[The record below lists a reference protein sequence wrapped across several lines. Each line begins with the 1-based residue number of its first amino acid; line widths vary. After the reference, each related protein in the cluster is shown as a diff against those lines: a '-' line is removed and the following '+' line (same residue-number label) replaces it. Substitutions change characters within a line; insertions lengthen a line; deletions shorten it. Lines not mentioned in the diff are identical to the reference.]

1 VSSDSKRAPDG
12 ALSAE
17 PHTDPMIP
25 VITDDMLPPLENPR
39 VPTLDDRA
47 LAALLAELD
56 GDDSSPLEADRDPLY
71 DPLDPVDALDR
82 PAPRNPVRTLDGP
95 PSPRPAG
102 VPPPLPVEG
111 APPPRGS
118 DSGYRR
124 QAGPPSPQRPATP
137 LTPGRPTTTPPG
149 PAAAPPRAATIPPRM
164 AGDGDTPD
172 PSYLTE
178 SPVGPVLRSRYG
190 EFRPPIASPTE
201 PDVPSLTGL
210 TRRSRSK
217 LGSKLFTV
225 VFVAIFVLILIQT
238 VVSVF
243 SESAGH

>member
-47 LAALLAELD
+47 LAQLLAELD
-56 GDDSSPLEADRDPLY
+56 GDENVPFEADQDPLH
-71 DPLDPVDALDR
+71 DPLDPVETLDR
-82 PAPRNPVRTLDGP
+82 SAPKNPVRALGGP
-95 PSPRPAG
+95 PSPRVAP
-102 VPPPLPVEG
+102 G
-111 APPPRGS
+111 APPPGA
-118 DSGYRR
+118 
-124 QAGPPSPQRPATP
+124 AGPSGPPRPGAP
-137 LTPGRPTTTPPG
+137 LG
-149 PAAAPPRAATIPPRM
+149 PPRAASDRAPGT
-164 AGDGDTPD
+164 AEAAD
-172 PSYLTE
+172 PSYLTQ

-190 EFRPPIASPTE
+190 EYRPPVVGPQE

-217 LGSKLFTV
+217 LGSRLFTV

-238 VVSVF
+238 VVSVV

>member
-56 GDDSSPLEADRDPLY
+56 GDEGVPFEADQDPLY

-82 PAPRNPVRTLDGP
+82 SAPKLPVRPLSGP
-95 PSPRPAG
+95 PSGPGGGTRRPG
-102 VPPPLPVEG
+102 GPTG
-111 APPPRGS
+111 APRRGAPVGPPRVAS
-118 DSGYRR
+118 DRG
-124 QAGPPSPQRPATP
+124 AG
-137 LTPGRPTTTPPG
+137 
-149 PAAAPPRAATIPPRM
+149 AAE
-164 AGDGDTPD
+164 TPD
-172 PSYLTE
+172 PSYLTQ

-190 EFRPPIASPTE
+190 EYRPPVVSPRE

-217 LGSKLFTV
+217 LGSRLFTV

>member
-1 VSSDSKRAPDG
+1 MSSDSKRAPDG

-56 GDDSSPLEADRDPLY
+56 GDENVPFEADQDPLY

-82 PAPRNPVRTLDGP
+82 SAPKLPVRPLTGP
-95 PSPRPAG
+95 PSPRA
-102 VPPPLPVEG
+102 
-111 APPPRGS
+111 AP
-118 DSGYRR
+118 D
-124 QAGPPSPQRPATP
+124 TP
-137 LTPGRPTTTPPG
+137 PPG
-149 PAAAPPRAATIPPRM
+149 PGAGTRRPAGPTGPPRPGAPVGPPRVAPDRA
-164 AGDGDTPD
+164 AGAAETPD
-172 PSYLTE
+172 PTYLTQ

-190 EFRPPIASPTE
+190 EYRPPVVSPVE

-217 LGSKLFTV
+217 LGSRLFTV